1 MADASTPASP
11 EPAALLEQALRLV
24 HQISPHGA
32 AVTEGFLES
41 WLALEGVASP
51 PPAVAALLANLRP
64 DASLPT
70 MTLAGLR
77 DLVTSCN
84 VAATAPDFSAAADAD
99 VRPLAAPLTH
109 SQSAARHRACAL
121 DSLAVG
127 SGRPDHNLPLSVV
140 QARTSSILDSFL
152 ASAKSLEEI
161 LRAQT
166 ETVPHSYT
174 LAGCVSASPPAPP
187 DAAIGCVPPPH
198 LLDGCGRDVSPSPP
212 RRERAREARIRAEE
226 ARRVRARLNIQ
237 RTCLPEVPVHVQRTH
252 VSWYQDMADTRRLA
266 RNARVRRRAMVWIA
280 LEPRRYIL
288 RRTELQD
295 ILRDGACPRPEPE

>member
-1 MADASTPASP
+1 VRPSCALSSLLVSHPSFSMADASTPASP

-99 VRPLAAPLTH
+99 VRPLVTPLTH
-109 SQSAARHRACAL
+109 SR
-121 DSLAVG
+121 V
-127 SGRPDHNLPLSVV
+127 
-140 QARTSSILDSFL
+140 I
-152 ASAKSLEEI
+152 I
-161 LRAQT
+161 
-166 ETVPHSYT
+166 
-174 LAGCVSASPPAPP
+174 PAPL
-187 DAAIGCVPPPH
+187 A
-198 LLDGCGRDVSPSPP
+198 PS
-212 RRERAREARIRAEE
+212 
-226 ARRVRARLNIQ
+226 
-237 RTCLPEVPVHVQRTH
+237 
-252 VSWYQDMADTRRLA
+252 
-266 RNARVRRRAMVWIA
+266 
-280 LEPRRYIL
+280 
-288 RRTELQD
+288 
-295 ILRDGACPRPEPE
+295 